1 MPARK
6 REIDEFRTAEL
17 KLDGILVLAHA
28 GSRNHYFCVP
38 SETPSQ
44 CPSCGGNR
52 IRNQGNM
59 NRDYLDVILRDND
72 DDATL
77 VTVSLEFRKSKC
89 MSPACGSIFY
99 PSFSFASRYSRTT
112 HRLENMVVKMILED
126 GLSYTLISE
135 FLGGKLSKQ
144 VIGQIYY
151 RRMNELESNPDKQ
164 PEWFR
169 EYIKDDPDRLYR
181 ILRYRPR
188 QRQNRDFPSWFFV

>member
-6 REIDEFRTAEL
+6 REIDESRSAEL
-17 KLDGILVLAHA
+17 NLDGVFVLAHA
-28 GSRNHYFCVP
+28 GERNHYFCVP
-38 SETPSQ
+38 SETPSR
-44 CPSCGGNR
+44 CPSCGGNK

-59 NRDYLDVILRDND
+59 HRDYLDVVLRDDD

-77 VTVSLEFRKSKC
+77 VTVSLIFRKSKC

-112 HRLENMVVKMILED
+112 HRLEDMVVRMILED

-151 RRMNELESNPDKQ
+151 RRMNELESEQ

-169 EYIKDDPDRLYR
+169 EYMKDDPDRLWR

-188 QRQNRDFPSWFFV
+188 QRQNRDFPFWYFV